1 MDKMDILYII
11 LAVLLVIIIVILALY
26 NRLVRLQNKVKR
38 AKANIEII
46 LNKRFDLIPNI
57 VECVKGY
64 SKHEN
69 STLKDIVSLRNEY
82 NNQKNMNIH
91 KVQEM
96 NDNLT
101 KYLAIIE
108 NYPNL
113 KANEEFMSLQQ
124 KLTRIEDELEYERKR
139 YNSDVTNYNI
149 AIESVPSNIVASMF
163 AFKKSELFQI
173 EAEKREN
180 ISVKL

>member
-11 LAVLLVIIIVILALY
+11 LSVILVIIIVILALY
-26 NRLVRLQNKVKR
+26 NRLVRLQNRVKKAR
-38 AKANIEII
+38 ANIEII

-69 STLKDIVSLRNEY
+69 TTLKDIVSLRNEY
-82 NNQKNMNIH
+82 NNQQSMNIH
-91 KVQEM
+91 KAQEM

-101 KYLAIIE
+101 KYLAVIE

-124 KLTRIEDELEYERKR
+124 KLAMIEDELEYERKH
-139 YNSDVTNYNI
+139 YNSEVTNYNN
-149 AIESVPSNIVASMF
+149 AIETVPSNIVASLF

-173 EAEKREN
+173 ESAKKEN
-180 ISVKL
+180 IKVKI

>member
-1 MDKMDILYII
+1 
-11 LAVLLVIIIVILALY
+11 
-26 NRLVRLQNKVKR
+26 
-38 AKANIEII
+38 
-46 LNKRFDLIPNI
+46 
-57 VECVKGY
+57 
-64 SKHEN
+64 
-69 STLKDIVSLRNEY
+69 
-82 NNQKNMNIH
+82 MNIH
-91 KVQEM
+91 KAQEM
-96 NDNLT
+96 NDSLT

-124 KLTRIEDELEYERKR
+124 KLSRIEDELEYERKR

-180 ISVKL
+180 INVKL